1 MNDEFVPVWIAK
13 LCHPTDRRLS
23 FLEVERDAAL
33 FKLGDRRI
41 DILHLERDR
50 RSIAGGLPR
59 RMTTD
64 ANGRRPKVV
73 LDPRAFH
80 RRVAWFQFEGLLIKL
95 ASAFLVRN
103 GNGDECNLLDHLQIP
118 FSLSGFNLWMINL
131 FPSGSCTT
139 LMWQHGVS
147 NGSAAKRTCRS
158 FNRMIASSKSSTS
171 SAAPVP

>member
-1 MNDEFVPVWIAK
+1 MHDEFVSVWIAE
-13 LCHPTDRRLS
+13 LRHPTDRFLS
-23 FLEVERDAAL
+23 FLHVEGDAAL
-33 FKLGDRRI
+33 LKLGDRRI
-41 DILHLERDR
+41 VILHLDRDR

-103 GNGDECNLLDHLQIP
+103 GNGDECNFLCNHLQIP
-118 FSLSGFNLWMINL
+118 FSFSGFNLWIINL
-131 FPSGSCTT
+131 FPSGSCT
-139 LMWQHGVS
+139 M
-147 NGSAAKRTCRS
+147 A
-158 FNRMIASSKSSTS
+158 M
-171 SAAPVP
+171 